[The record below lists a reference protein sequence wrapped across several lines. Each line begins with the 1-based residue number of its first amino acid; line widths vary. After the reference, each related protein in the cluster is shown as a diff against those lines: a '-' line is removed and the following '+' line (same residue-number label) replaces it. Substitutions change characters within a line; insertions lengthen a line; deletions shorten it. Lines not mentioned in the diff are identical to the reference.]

1 METKKIREKI
11 ILNADD
17 FGRSPEANTNI
28 LSLAKSGKLDRVS
41 VLITRTFSSEE
52 AAELLQTGAKIDLHL
67 DLPSG
72 ARIKGHGRKTSTLH
86 GPFFF
91 LLKYFLRQITPVK
104 IEREWKNQLQK
115 FQEIFGKIPDG
126 INSHQHIHF
135 FSAYFKIILRL
146 AREYKI
152 NFVRFGKSGLLDSN
166 NNTYKILCR
175 LHKKNERLFAASSLD
190 SSDYMA
196 SLDWIHPRTKNFEHF
211 LESLPESLPGQ
222 GKIELVCHPERR
234 EEFELIQKYF

>member
-1 METKKIREKI
+1 METKKIRDKF

-72 ARIKGHGRKTSTLH
+72 ARIRGHGQKTSTLQ
-86 GPFFF
+86 GSFLF
-91 LLKYFLRQITPVK
+91 LLKYFLRQITPIK
-104 IEREWKNQLQK
+104 IEREWTGQLQK
-115 FQEIFGKIPDG
+115 FQKIFGKSPDG

-135 FSAYFKIILRL
+135 FPAYFKIILRL
-146 AREYKI
+146 AQEYKI
-152 NFVRFGKSGLLDSN
+152 NFVRFGKSGLLDSDN
-166 NNTYKILCR
+166 STYKILCR
-175 LHKKNERLFAASSLD
+175 LHKKNERLFAASNLN
-190 SSDYMA
+190 SSDFMA
-196 SLDWIHPRTKNFEHF
+196 SLDWIRNFEKF
-211 LESLPESLPGQ
+211 TNNLPKGE
-222 GKIELVCHPERR
+222 IELVCHPERK
-234 EEFELIQKYF
+234 EELELIQKYFQ